1 MTAKISIPL
10 GGTSIELEE
19 EDVTALFDAVKK
31 VTEGAGDVLEDL
43 VTVKQL
49 AIAKGIFTEPKAA
62 PANPPSAKS
71 QGSSSAPASSDA
83 PTCKHGP
90 MADYSDRGYA
100 KKWYC
105 TKRGKDRECW
115 ARN

>member
-1 MTAKISIPL
+1 MTAKANIDL
-10 GGTSIELEE
+10 GPIHIELVE
-19 EDVTALFDAVKK
+19 EDVTTLLASVKT
-31 VTEGAGDVLEDL
+31 VSENTGDLLEDL

-49 AIAKGIFTEPKAA
+49 AIAKGLFQEKPVAA
-62 PANPPSAKS
+62 ANPPSAKS
-71 QGSSSAPASSDA
+71 SGGSSAPASNDA

-105 TKRGKDRECW
+105 TKRGKDKECW

>member
-1 MTAKISIPL
+1 MTAKITIPL
-10 GGTSIELEE
+10 GGTEIELVE
-19 EDVTALFDAVKK
+19 EDVTTLFDRLKEVAD
-31 VTEGAGDVLEDL
+31 GSGDALEHL
-43 VTVKQL
+43 VTVKQV
-49 AIAKGIFTEPKAA
+49 AIAKGVFQEPKAA

-71 QGSSSAPASSDA
+71 SGGSSAPASNDA

-100 KKWYC
+100 KRWYC
-105 TKRGKDRECW
+105 TKRGKDKECW